1 MDAATRPNTVVTR
14 TIRDDTLES
23 PAWLDEA
30 FSETYRTHHRAVH
43 RYLLALSRSADEAEE
58 VAAETFARALLA
70 MRRDQSPDSIAL
82 PWLLLTARRIT
93 TDRWRRARNLT
104 RLVPMTRRFGGGQIG
119 DMETSEFW
127 IWFSDLCR
135 VLPARQREVFIL
147 RYQRDL
153 SDNDIGAIMKL
164 SRSGV
169 RSLVA
174 RAVQTLREHEELLR

>member
-1 MDAATRPNTVVTR
+1 MDASASPSAEVSLTL
-14 TIRDDTLES
+14 RDDKRES
-23 PAWLDEA
+23 PAWIEEA
-30 FSETYRTHHRAVH
+30 FSQTYRTHHRAVY
-43 RYLLALSRSADEAEE
+43 RYILALSRSADEAEE

-70 MRRDQSPDSIAL
+70 MRRDQSTDSIAL

-93 TDRWRRARNLT
+93 TDRWRRARNLA
-104 RLVPMTRRFGGGQIG
+104 RLVPLTRGLGGERVG

-127 IWFSDLCR
+127 IWFNDLCR
-135 VLPARQREVFIL
+135 VLPRRQREVFIL

-153 SDNDIGAIMKL
+153 SDNDIGAIMRL
-164 SRSGV
+164 SASGV